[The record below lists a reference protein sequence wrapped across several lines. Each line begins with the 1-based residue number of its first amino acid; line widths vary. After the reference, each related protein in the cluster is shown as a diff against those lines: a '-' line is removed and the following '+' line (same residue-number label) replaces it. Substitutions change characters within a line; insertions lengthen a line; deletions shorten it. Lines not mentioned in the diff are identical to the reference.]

1 MKTKYF
7 FIILF
12 FITNINLSYT
22 QCPIIA
28 DFDYNRLCIN
38 GQVQFIDQSYF
49 INPGLITNWHWDFGD
64 GTTSNLQNPLHNF
77 LSDNTYIVTLIATDS
92 SGCNDTVIQSVYV
105 NNLPNASFSLSSINI
120 CSGSI
125 VSLNNTSTGLGLNY
139 HWDFGDGNES
149 LIANPSHTYIYN
161 GSGYSTHSIQLIVTD
176 SNGCGDTAT
185 QTINVHSLPEADFT
199 DGKSCLGTPTNF
211 ISTSTTT
218 SGTINNWN
226 WDFGDGIGT
235 ASGQNVS
242 YLYNNPGTYNV
253 TLIVT
258 TNYGCTDT
266 ITHPVQVNILPTASF
281 SFNPNNACSGS
292 TISFNNSSIGSGLT
306 YLWNF
311 GDGNTSTAVNPSHIF
326 YSKGCGS
333 YNYPVN
339 LTVTDINGCTN
350 NISMNVTILQE
361 PDVLFVENNGF
372 TFCHT
377 DTSFISDTAIV
388 YNYSADISCISSY
401 SVDWGDGSPVEIISL
416 PFDNSHPIQH
426 IYNSLGYYIVTYTA
440 TGNNGCTAVF
450 HDTAAVESSPVASI
464 IGPSTGTNIGCG
476 PLEVCVTNM
485 SQNITPTTIMQIDWD
500 DGTTEILSP
509 TTIGDTICH
518 VYHLSGCNNGVMNN
532 YAITITASNTCDYSS
547 VSWAPVRIYGPPQAS
562 FTVNS
567 TNACVGQSIIITNT
581 SIPNSCA
588 SSTFTS
594 YFWDFGDGTTYG
606 PTIVDWNV
614 NPQQT
619 INHTYSDTGHYVI
632 TLTATNNS
640 TNGCGSTS
648 YNTTINIGD
657 TYAEF
662 IADTVC
668 YGNPT
673 HFTDLSWTNFGTIT
687 SWYWNFGDGYTST
700 SQNPSHSFNSAG
712 NYNVCLTV
720 TSNYGCSNT
729 ICHQV
734 HVDTLPYV
742 NFSNTTACLHDT
754 TFFTNLSHGY
764 SAAIISNQWDFG
776 DGTTSTDI
784 NPIHVYTSAGSFN
797 VTLTVT
803 DVNGCSNSTVHPVT
817 VNPLPVANFTSD
829 DVCLG
834 NISNFSS
841 TSTTSSGSIVSY
853 QWDFGD
859 GSPMGS
865 GNNVTHLY
873 GDTGTYYVTH
883 IVSTNNGCI
892 DSIVLPVRINANPLA
907 DFSADTACAGT
918 ATIFTDLSDPIDGIL
933 NYWNWNFGDGSNS
946 NVQNPTHIYA
956 SGGNYNTCLMVRT
969 TLGCSNTICHQVH
982 VDTLPYVNFSN
993 TTACLHDTTFF
1004 TNLSHGYSAAIISN
1018 QWDFGDG
1025 TTSTDINPIHVYTS
1039 AGSFNV
1045 TLTVTDVNGCSN
1057 STVHPV
1063 TVNPLPV
1070 ANFTSDDVCLGNIS
1084 NFSSTSTT
1092 SSGSIVSYQWDFG
1105 DGSPMGSGNNVTH
1118 LYGDTGTYYVTHI
1131 VSTNNGCIDSIVL
1144 PVRIN
1149 ANPLADFSAD
1159 TACAGTATIFTDL
1172 SDPIDGILNY
1182 WNWNFGDGS
1191 NSNVQNP
1198 THIYASGGNYNVQ
1211 LIVRNIYGCI
1221 DTINKNIIVKPTPTT
1236 NFSFDNAC
1244 FGTSNNFYDA
1254 SSHNATSIISWQWDF
1269 GDSSISN
1276 IQNPSHTYSNY
1287 GIYNVSLIVEND
1299 MGCFDT
1305 MYQNVEVYANPIAD
1319 FVASVAC
1326 IGFPT
1331 SFQDLSTPLGG
1342 TITTWQ
1348 WNFGDGVGTSN
1359 LQNPSWTFSS
1369 GTPPYSVSLIISDI
1383 HGCTDSI
1390 THSINLYPQPTAL
1403 FTVNNVCSKD
1413 TAHFIDQSFS
1423 SNGSIVAWNWNFG
1436 DGIGTS
1442 NLQNPNYLYSQVSSI
1457 TTVNPF
1463 LIVTDSNGCTDT
1475 ISNTV
1480 TIFPQPIADFIAD
1493 TVCSGNYTHFTDA
1506 SSPVAG
1512 SLISWQWDFGDG
1524 IGTSNIQ
1531 NPSYLYNPVNNI
1543 TNFNV
1548 SLITTNNN
1556 GCKDTTS
1563 RTIIVNPLPNPNF
1576 IANAACSGDIT
1587 MFTDLSYSNGGPIT
1601 QWSWNFGDGIGNSNI
1616 QNPSYTYAP
1625 VYSIT
1630 NFNVSLNVTDSNACT
1645 NDTTIT
1651 IVVNPLPIAEFSVN
1665 PTCSGYQSIFNDLST
1680 SNGGNITEWYWDFG
1694 DGIGIS
1700 NQQNPAYLYPA
1711 TSTIDY
1717 YTVILVVKDIN
1728 GCIDTV
1734 SHQTMIIP
1742 SPNASF
1748 ISDTVCSGN
1757 LAHFIDNSTTIG
1769 GTITG
1774 WNWNFG
1780 DGIGISNQQNPSYL
1794 YQSVSNTT
1802 NYNVELI
1809 ITNSYGCKDTNYNI
1823 ATVYPLP
1830 IANFNNNI
1838 ACFGNPT
1845 EFIDLSTSNGG
1856 NLNSWHWTFG
1866 DGNSTNQQN
1875 PQHTYSDFGY
1885 FPVTLTVT
1893 DINSCVDDTTK
1904 TIVVDSLPIPSFTWT
1919 ATCTQGIINFT
1930 NTSNGNG
1937 SNIISYLW
1945 DFGDGFMSNVE
1956 NPIHYYFNNGNYNVS
1971 LTVTNDRGCSD
1982 SIDILV
1988 SVNEGLNLDFYASD
2002 VCFGESM
2009 YFYYNLINPFVQP
2022 ATWLW
2027 SFGDGTYSTDPQ
2039 PVHFY
2044 QQPGTYNVLL
2054 TVTDNLGC
2062 DLTITHQIT
2071 VFASPIANFSA
2082 NIAQIGSPTIFSD
2095 LSTTANGNLIS
2106 WHWDFGDGSTSNQQN
2121 PQHFYN
2127 NAGNYLVTLI
2137 VINNFGCSD
2146 TFSLNV
2152 LVTEVINV
2160 DFTMN
2165 PNPVCINQPVYF
2177 TDISTTGTGNF
2188 ISWHWNFGDGY
2199 ISTSQHPIHSY
2210 LNPGTYYVS
2219 LIATSSLNLSDTA
2232 VHQLVVVDAPIAN
2245 FTYEPLNPILSEN
2258 IYFTDLS
2265 IGATQWHWY
2274 FGDDTHSYIP
2284 NPIHTYYN
2292 LGLYDVSLTVTN
2304 EYGCKDT
2311 VYQTV
2316 IPYDNE
2322 MIYFPNAIHINGDGI
2337 NDVFNV
2343 IGTGW
2348 SPENFELRIFN
2359 RWGEQI
2365 YFTTDINAGW
2375 DGTDNRTGEKVQIG
2389 VYIWKVQIMD
2399 FANNVK
2405 KYVGYV
2411 SVIL

>member
-1 MKTKYF
+1 MMKTKYF

-720 TSNYGCSNT
+720 TSNY
-729 ICHQV
+729 
-734 HVDTLPYV
+734 
-742 NFSNTTACLHDT
+742 
-754 TFFTNLSHGY
+754 
-764 SAAIISNQWDFG
+764 
-776 DGTTSTDI
+776 
-784 NPIHVYTSAGSFN
+784 
-797 VTLTVT
+797 
-803 DVNGCSNSTVHPVT
+803 
-817 VNPLPVANFTSD
+817 
-829 DVCLG
+829 
-834 NISNFSS
+834 
-841 TSTTSSGSIVSY
+841 
-853 QWDFGD
+853 
-859 GSPMGS
+859 
-865 GNNVTHLY
+865 
-873 GDTGTYYVTH
+873 
-883 IVSTNNGCI
+883 
-892 DSIVLPVRINANPLA
+892 
-907 DFSADTACAGT
+907 
-918 ATIFTDLSDPIDGIL
+918 
-933 NYWNWNFGDGSNS
+933 
-946 NVQNPTHIYA
+946 
-956 SGGNYNTCLMVRT
+956 
-969 TLGCSNTICHQVH
+969 GCSNTICHQVH

>member
-1 MKTKYF
+1 MIKTKYF

-12 FITNINLSYT
+12 FITSINISYT
-22 QCPIIA
+22 QCTINA

-77 LSDNTYIVTLIATDS
+77 LSENTYNVTLIVTDS

-120 CSGSI
+120 CSGSL
-125 VSLNNTSTGLGLNY
+125 VSFNNTSTGLGLNY
-139 HWDFGDGNES
+139 HWDFGDGNVS

-161 GSGYSTHSIQLIVTD
+161 GSGLTTHTIQLIITD
-176 SNGCGDTAT
+176 SNGCKDTAT
-185 QTINVHSLPEADFT
+185 QNINVHSLPEADFT
-199 DGKSCLGTPTNF
+199 VGTSCLGTPTNF

-218 SGTINNWN
+218 SGTINNWQ

-242 YLYNNPGTYNV
+242 YLYNNPGIYNI

-266 ITHPVQVNILPTASF
+266 IIHPVQVNILPTASF
-281 SFNPNNACSGS
+281 TFSPNNVCSGS
-292 TISFNNSSIGSGLT
+292 TINFNNTSVGSSLT

-311 GDGNTSTAVNPSHIF
+311 GDGNTSTTANPSHIF

-333 YNYPVN
+333 HNFPVN
-339 LTVTDINGCTN
+339 LTVSDINGCTN
-350 NISMNVTILQE
+350 NISMNVNILQE

-377 DTSFISDTAIV
+377 DTSSISDTAIV

-401 SVDWGDGSPVEIISL
+401 SIDWGDGSPIENISL

-440 TGNNGCTAVF
+440 TGNNGCIAVF
-450 HDTAAVESSPVASI
+450 HDTAAVESNPVASI
-464 IGPSTGTNIGCG
+464 IGPPTGTNIGCG

-485 SQNITPTTIMQIDWD
+485 SQNISPTTIMQINWD
-500 DGTTEILSP
+500 DGTTEILPSSSV
-509 TTIGDTICH
+509 GDTICH
-518 VYHLSGCNNGVMNN
+518 IYHTSGCVDGVMDN
-532 YAITITASNTCDYSS
+532 YSITITANNACDFST
-547 VSWAPVRIYGPPQAS
+547 VSWSPVRIYGPPQAS
-562 FTVNS
+562 FTVNKI
-567 TNACVGQSIIITNT
+567 NACVGQSITITNT
-581 SIPNSCA
+581 TIPNSCA

-594 YFWDFGDGTTYG
+594 YFWDFGDGTNYG
-606 PTIVDWNV
+606 PTIVNWNV

-648 YNTTINIGD
+648 FNTTVNIGA

-662 IADTVC
+662 VADTVC
-668 YGNPT
+668 YGDPT

-687 SWYWNFGDGYTST
+687 SWNWNFGDGYTST
-700 SQNPSHSFNSAG
+700 AQNPSHSFNNAG
-712 NYNVCLTV
+712 DYNVCLTA

-764 SAAIISNQWDFG
+764 SSTIVSNQWNFG

-784 NPIHVYTSAGSFN
+784 NPSHVYTSAGSFN

-803 DVNGCSNSTVHPVT
+803 DANGCTKSIVHPVT
-817 VNPLPVANFTSD
+817 VKPLPVANFTAD
-829 DVCLG
+829 DVCLE
-834 NISNFSS
+834 NLSNFSS
-841 TSTTSSGSIVSY
+841 TATTSSGSIVSY

-865 GNNVTHLY
+865 GHNVTHLY
-873 GDTGTYYVTH
+873 ADTGTYYVTH
-883 IVSTNNGCI
+883 IVTTNSGCMDTI
-892 DSIVLPVRINANPLA
+892 ILPVRVNANPVA
-907 DFSADTACAGT
+907 DFIADTACAGT
-918 ATIFTDLSDPIDGIL
+918 ATIFTDLSIPINGSI
-933 NYWNWNFGDGSNS
+933 NYWNWNFGDGTTS

-956 SGGNYNTCLMVRT
+956 SGG
-969 TLGCSNTICHQVH
+969 
-982 VDTLPYVNFSN
+982 D
-993 TTACLHDTTFF
+993 
-1004 TNLSHGYSAAIISN
+1004 
-1018 QWDFGDG
+1018 
-1025 TTSTDINPIHVYTS
+1025 
-1039 AGSFNV
+1039 
-1045 TLTVTDVNGCSN
+1045 
-1057 STVHPV
+1057 
-1063 TVNPLPV
+1063 
-1070 ANFTSDDVCLGNIS
+1070 
-1084 NFSSTSTT
+1084 
-1092 SSGSIVSYQWDFG
+1092 
-1105 DGSPMGSGNNVTH
+1105 
-1118 LYGDTGTYYVTHI
+1118 
-1131 VSTNNGCIDSIVL
+1131 
-1144 PVRIN
+1144 
-1149 ANPLADFSAD
+1149 
-1159 TACAGTATIFTDL
+1159 
-1172 SDPIDGILNY
+1172 
-1182 WNWNFGDGS
+1182 
-1191 NSNVQNP
+1191 
-1198 THIYASGGNYNVQ
+1198 YNVQ
-1211 LIVRNIYGCI
+1211 LIIQNLNGCT
-1221 DTINKNIIVKPTPTT
+1221 DTINRNIIVKPTPTT
-1236 NFSFDNAC
+1236 NFSFNNAC

-1254 SSHNATSIISWQWDF
+1254 SSHNSTSIVNWQWDF
-1269 GDSSISN
+1269 GDSSLSN

-1331 SFQDLSTPLGG
+1331 SFQDLSTTLGDA
-1342 TITTWQ
+1342 ITTWQ
-1348 WNFGDGVGTSN
+1348 WDFGDGIGTSN
-1359 LQNPSWTFSS
+1359 LQNPSWTYSS
-1369 GTPPYSVSLIISDI
+1369 GIPPYSVSLLISDI
-1383 HGCTDSI
+1383 HGCRDSI

-1403 FTVNNVCSKD
+1403 FTVNDVCSKD
-1413 TAHFIDQSFS
+1413 TVHFIDQSFS
-1423 SNGSIVAWNWNFG
+1423 SNGYIVAWNWNFG

-1442 NLQNPNYLYSQVSSI
+1442 NLQNPNYIYSSVSSI
-1457 TTVNPF
+1457 TTFNPF
-1463 LIVTDSNGCTDT
+1463 LIVTDNNGCTDT

-1506 SSPVAG
+1506 SSPVTG

-1524 IGTSNIQ
+1524 IGTSNVQ

-1548 SLITTNNN
+1548 TLIITNSN
-1556 GCKDTTS
+1556 GCKDTIM
-1563 RTIIVNPLPNPNF
+1563 RTIVVNPLPNPNF
-1576 IANAACSGDIT
+1576 TTNAVCSSDMT
-1587 MFTDLSYSNGGPIT
+1587 MFTDLSYSNGGNIT

-1630 NFNVSLNVTDSNACT
+1630 NFNVSLNVTDINACT
-1645 NDTTIT
+1645 NDTTIS

-1680 SNGGNITEWYWDFG
+1680 SNGGNITEWHWDFG
-1694 DGIGIS
+1694 DGTGIS
-1700 NQQNPAYLYPA
+1700 NQQNPTYLYPA

-1742 SPNASF
+1742 SPNANF

-1757 LAHFIDNSTTIG
+1757 MAHFIDQSTTIG

-1774 WNWNFG
+1774 RNWDFG

-1794 YQSVSNTT
+1794 YHSVNNTT
-1802 NYNVELI
+1802 NYNVKLI

-1845 EFIDLSTSNGG
+1845 KFIDLSTSNGG
-1856 NLNSWHWTFG
+1856 NLNSWHWDFG
-1866 DGNSTNQQN
+1866 DGNSSNQQN

-1893 DINSCVDDTTK
+1893 DINSCINDTTK
-1904 TIVVDSLPIPSFTWT
+1904 TIIVDSLPIPSFTWT

-1937 SNIISYLW
+1937 SNIISYFW
-1945 DFGDGFMSNVE
+1945 DFDDGSTSNVE

-1971 LTVTNDRGCSD
+1971 LTVNNDRGCSD

-2002 VCFGESM
+2002 ICFGESM
-2009 YFYYNLINPFVQP
+2009 YFYYNLINPYVQP
-2022 ATWLW
+2022 VTWLW

-2039 PVHFY
+2039 PIHFY

-2062 DLTITHQIT
+2062 DFTISHQVT
-2071 VFASPIANFSA
+2071 VFASPLANFSA

-2095 LSTTANGNLIS
+2095 LSTTTNGNLIL
-2106 WHWDFGDGSTSNQQN
+2106 WQWDFGDGSTSNQQN

-2210 LNPGTYYVS
+2210 LNPGTYNVS

-2232 VHQLVVVDAPIAN
+2232 MHPLVVVDAPIAN

-2265 IGATQWHWY
+2265 VGATQWHWY
-2274 FGDDTHSYIP
+2274 FGDDTYSYIP
-2284 NPIHTYYN
+2284 NPVHTYYN

-2337 NDVFNV
+2337 NDVFNA

-2365 YFTTDINAGW
+2365 YFTTDINVGW
-2375 DGTDNRTGEKVQIG
+2375 DGTDTRTGEKVQIG